1 MSRSKGSTG
10 EQLSREMYKS
20 IGPYSTKTLHKNK
33 QDVSYISIGDPYDRS
48 KRDKNPR
55 WSEWCWCFLFV
66 CRSWFPPPGQGG
78 AQAKPLYLYM
88 LYYFPPRHHRACA
101 PLTHISSSTT
111 TIIPQLLR
119 LLPLNS
125 RRHAI
130 CHLIAQ
136 GRPNSDPSPVPKGHH
151 VWSVRQAARS

>member
-66 CRSWFPPPGQGG
+66 CVSIVVPATRARRATGETTLFVCFIP
-78 AQAKPLYLYM
+78 Y
-88 LYYFPPRHHRACA
+88 PRITTARARHS
-101 PLTHISSSTT
+101 HISL
-111 TIIPQLLR
+111 PQPPLLSHNYCGCYR
-119 LLPLNS
+119 
-125 RRHAI
+125 
-130 CHLIAQ
+130 
-136 GRPNSDPSPVPKGHH
+136 
-151 VWSVRQAARS
+151 